1 MELNELARMVN
12 DFIQTQGG
20 YWKPAWMLA
29 ALTEELGELSRA
41 LQVFHDVRDKKASS
55 KQKSSLNKVEEEC
68 GDILFALLCL
78 TNSFSINLEKTLLNT
93 LEKYKLR
100 NSVL

>member
-12 DFIQTQGG
+12 DFIQSQGG

-29 ALTEELGELSRA
+29 ALIEELGELSRA
-41 LQVFHDVRDKKASS
+41 LQVFHNVREKKASS
-55 KQKSSLNKVEEEC
+55 IPEKSLDRVEEEC

-78 TNSFSINLEKTLLNT
+78 TNSLDINLEEKLLKT
-93 LEKYKLR
+93 LEKYKIR
-100 NSVL
+100 DSVF